1 MNILIE
7 SVIVFVLVYFIFYYV
22 IASGGKKYNPKK
34 IPVELLYLK
43 KIYKVNIKKEEYT
56 GFIHICTILNSF
68 IVTFIYIIL
77 IYLINSWWIRI
88 IVGIVLLILM
98 MIICY
103 GILARYYLKK
113 GSR

>member
-22 IASGGKKYNPKK
+22 LASGGKKYNPKK

-43 KIYKVNIKKEEYT
+43 RIYKVNIKKEDYA
-56 GFIHICTILNSF
+56 GFLHICAILNSF
-68 IVTFIYIIL
+68 IVTCIYLIL
-77 IYLINSWWIRI
+77 IYLVNSWWVRI

-98 MIICY
+98 LIICY